1 MVQGLVT
8 GVTRDRDFDFHVI
21 VRLVSVLHSTLRRSS
36 HEYCGAHWSVDQ
48 RFGAAA
54 RAQWSAG
61 SKLYTSCGPGIHNR
75 EGRGTADFIPVV
87 AWRKSAKMVS
97 MHLSKGR
104 LVAVEGRLYIRFYKA
119 QDGRRQKAA
128 EVVANRIQFLD
139 RKKGK
144 DVLTVEQPTIDAET
158 DTGAED
164 APA

>member
-1 MVQGLVT
+1 MNTVVLIGRL
-8 GVTRDRDFDFHVI
+8 TRDPELRHVPSGQP
-21 VRLVSVLHSTLRRSS
+21 VASFTL
-36 HEYCGAHWSVDQ
+36 AVD
-48 RFGAAA
+48 
-54 RAQWSAG
+54 RAF
-61 SKLYTSCGPGIHNR
+61 TTER
-75 EGRGTADFIPVV
+75 GRGTADFIPVV
-87 AWRKSAKMVS
+87 AWRKSAELVS
-97 MHLSKGR
+97 MYLSKGR
-104 LVAVEGRLYIRFYKA
+104 LVAVEGRLHIRFYKA